1 MKLVLALIGIVL
13 LAGCAGSIRQP
24 DPPDDLIGRDSMVVV
39 LRELVVLESYL
50 QTRYQSVNRYYKVM
64 TASGKICLKKYHITP
79 DRFERSYNYYV
90 SRQPELQG
98 IYTEVLD
105 SLNRE
110 ATEIGVKTTKT
121 DDTTLVAP
129 M

>member
-1 MKLVLALIGIVL
+1 MKHVVAVIGMLL

-24 DPPDDLIGRDSMVVV
+24 DPPDDLIGRDSMVTV
-39 LRELVVLESYL
+39 LKDLVVLESYL
-50 QTRYQSVNRYYKVM
+50 QTNYQHVNRYYKVM

-98 IYTEVLD
+98 IYAEVLD
-105 SLNRE
+105 SLNKEVTEMGLE
-110 ATEIGVKTTKT
+110 ASKA